1 MSEPRPPL
9 PAKLIIGFLFRDF
22 QRQRRVLERV
32 SEQYGPLDFLTE
44 PELFTYTQYYERE
57 MGTGIYRQ
65 TGSFLHLVSVETLP
79 AIKRFTNVLEME
91 NAPEGNRQINV
102 DPGLLS
108 EERLILATGKN
119 YTHRIHL
126 QDGVYADLTL
136 IYQGGA
142 YQALPW
148 TYPDYQNPALR
159 HYLGILRLKLAYQRS
174 GRLPRKYFEKGET
187 S

>member
-9 PAKLIIGFLFRDF
+9 PAKLVMGFLFRDF
-22 QRQRRVLERV
+22 QLQRQVLERLRL
-32 SEQYGPLDFLTE
+32 EYGPMDFLTE

-57 MGTGIYRQ
+57 MGPGIHRQ
-65 TGSFLHLVSVETLP
+65 TGSFLHLVPVEALP
-79 AIKRFTNVLEME
+79 AIKRFTNALEKE
-91 NAPEGNRQINV
+91 SAPEGKRRINV

-119 YTHRIHL
+119 YTHRVHL
-126 QDGVYADLTL
+126 QNGVYADLTL

-142 YQALPW
+142 YQPLPW

-159 HYLGILRLKLAYQRS
+159 HFLGILRMKLAYQRS
-174 GRLPRKYFEKGET
+174 GRLPRKYFPKGET
-187 S
+187 P